1 MMADQQRQIMIDE
14 QRKLMEKLQQ
24 LLDSIKPTQLA

>member
-1 MMADQQRQIMIDE
+1 MMSDQQRQIMIDE

>member
-1 MMADQQRQIMIDE
+1 MMADQQRQTMIDE

>member
-1 MMADQQRQIMIDE
+1 MMADQQRQMMIDE